1 MAKQAQSEMEEPPI
15 KGYFDGTWSLPND
28 SPYKGTIEKQVRD
41 EGSQNEI
48 DVDQIEAFML

>member
-28 SPYKGTIEKQVRD
+28 SYKGTIEKQVRD